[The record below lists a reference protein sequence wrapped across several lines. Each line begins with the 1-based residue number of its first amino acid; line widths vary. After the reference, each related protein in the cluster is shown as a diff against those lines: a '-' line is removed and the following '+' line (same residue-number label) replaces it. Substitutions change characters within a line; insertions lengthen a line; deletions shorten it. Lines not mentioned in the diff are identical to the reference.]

1 MNFFRWALAR
11 PLALALAFA
20 AATTFLVACG
30 GGADRTKAQV
40 RLVNAGSGYAG
51 LDLRVDNE
59 LRQGAVSPGNSAT
72 YVEADP
78 GKAFTLHSAGSSTSL
93 LNFTPS
99 VSARRYYTVL
109 AYGSLGALKQ
119 LVLDDNA
126 GAPDTNRA
134 LLRVVNAA
142 ADAGALDVYLT
153 GTDDTLAA
161 SVPQQAGAAVDAVG
175 AWLTVNSGSYR
186 LRVTAAGSKTDLR
199 LDVPVLALGSREVA
213 TLVISPS
220 CGRCAGAEPAA
231 QPAGRAITA
240 QAPTQ
245 ARVRVASGLSDAGI
259 ASLRVGGTAIFANVT
274 APAVTGYTLVPAGEQ
289 AVVVGINGA
298 TLPSDTRTLAVG
310 ADYTL
315 LVYGSPAVPAVAWVR
330 DDNTLPSDR
339 ARAKIRLV
347 NGVVGL
353 AGNLSMSADFA
364 PVADNVAA
372 GAASAYDLVDATTT
386 GRLSVTA
393 AGVALPL
400 FEPVEQTFSAAA
412 NYTVFLVGGPAATVG
427 IVQERPLSAAGPP
440 QASVPARK
448 SSTA

>member
-1 MNFFRWALAR
+1 MNLFRWTITR
-11 PLALALAFA
+11 QLALALA
-20 AATTFLVACG
+20 ATLLVACG

-40 RLVNAGSGYAG
+40 RLVNASSGYAS

-59 LRQGAVSPGNSAT
+59 LRQGGVSPGNSAA

-78 GKAFTLHSAGSSTSL
+78 GKAFTLHSAGSNTSL
-93 LNFTPS
+93 LSFTPS
-99 VSARRYYTVL
+99 VSARRYYSVL

-142 ADAGALDVYLT
+142 PDAGALDVYLT

-175 AWLTVNSGSYR
+175 AWLTINSGSYR

-199 LDVPVLALGSREVA
+199 LDVPALALASRQVA
-213 TLVISPS
+213 TLVISPTS
-220 CGRCAGAEPAA
+220 GGVLVRGLLLSQQGE
-231 QPAGRAITA
+231 ITA
-240 QAPTQ
+240 QVPTQ
-245 ARVRVASGLSDAGI
+245 ARVRVASGLSEAGI
-259 ASLRVGGTAIFANVT
+259 ASLRLGGTPIFATVT

-298 TLPSDTRTLAVG
+298 TLPSDTRTLEVG
-310 ADYTL
+310 ADYTV
-315 LVYGSPAVPAVAWVR
+315 LVYGSPAVPVVAWVN
-330 DDNTLPSDR
+330 DNNTLPTDR
-339 ARAKIRLV
+339 ARAKMRLV

-353 AGNLSMSADFA
+353 AGPISMSVDFA
-364 PVADNVAA
+364 PLADNVLP
-372 GAASAYDLVDATTT
+372 GTASGYEQVDATTT

-400 FEPVEQTFSAAA
+400 FDVGEQTFTAAA
-412 NYTVFLVGGPAATVG
+412 NYTVFLVGKPDAPVG
-427 IVQERPLSAAGPP
+427 IV
-440 QASVPARK
+440 RK
-448 SSTA
+448 DR

>member
-1 MNFFRWALAR
+1 MNLFRRALAR
-11 PLALALAFA
+11 QLALTLA
-20 AATTFLVACG
+20 AALLVACG

-40 RLVNAGSGYAG
+40 RLVNASSGYSG

-59 LRQGAVSPGNSAT
+59 LRQGAVGYGNSAA

-78 GKAFTLHSAGSSTSL
+78 GKAFTLHNAGSSTSL
-93 LNFTPS
+93 LNFTPN

-109 AYGSLGALKQ
+109 AYGPLGALKQ

-134 LLRVVNAA
+134 SLRVVNAA
-142 ADAGALDVYLT
+142 PDAGALDVYLT

-199 LDVPVLALGSREVA
+199 LDVPVLALASRQVA
-213 TLVISPS
+213 TLVISPTS
-220 CGRCAGAEPAA
+220 GGVLVQSLLLSQQE
-231 QPAGRAITA
+231 GITA
-240 QAPTQ
+240 QAPTR

-259 ASLRVGGTAIFANVT
+259 ASLRVAGSAVFANVT
-274 APAVTGYTLVPAGEQ
+274 APAVTNYTLVAAGEQ

-298 TLPSDTRTLAVG
+298 ALPSETRTLAVG
-310 ADYTL
+310 ADYTV
-315 LVYGSPAVPAVAWVR
+315 LVYGSPAAPAVAWVR

-339 ARAKIRLV
+339 TRAKIRLV
-347 NGVVGL
+347 NGIVGL
-353 AGNLSMSADFA
+353 AGNISMSADFA
-364 PVADNVAA
+364 PVADNVAP

-400 FEPVEQTFSAAA
+400 FDITEQTFTAAA
-412 NYTVFLVGGPAATVG
+412 NYTVFLVGSPAVPVG
-427 IVQERPLSAAGPP
+427 IV
-440 QASVPARK
+440 RK
-448 SSTA
+448 DR

>member
-1 MNFFRWALAR
+1 MNLFRWTAT
-11 PLALALAFA
+11 PKLALALAVML
-20 AATTFLVACG
+20 LVACG

-40 RLVNAGSGYAG
+40 RLVNASSGYTG

-59 LRQGAVSPGNSAT
+59 LRQGAVSYGNSAA

-78 GKAFTLHSAGSSTSL
+78 GKAFTLHTAGSSTSL

-99 VSARRYYTVL
+99 VSARRYYSVL
-109 AYGSLGALKQ
+109 AYGPLGALKP

-126 GAPDTNRA
+126 GAPDANRA

-142 ADAGALDVYLT
+142 PDAGSLDVYLT
-153 GTDDTLAA
+153 GSDDTLAA

-175 AWLTVNSGSYR
+175 AWLTINSGSYR

-199 LDVPVLALGSREVA
+199 LDVPVLALASRQVA
-213 TLVISPS
+213 TLVISPTTGGVLVQGLLLS
-220 CGRCAGAEPAA
+220 QQGE
-231 QPAGRAITA
+231 ITT

-245 ARVRVASGLSDAGI
+245 ARVRVASGLSEAGI
-259 ASLRVGGTAIFANVT
+259 ASLRLGGTAIFANVT

-289 AVVVGINGA
+289 AMVVGINGA
-298 TLPSDTRTLAVG
+298 TRPTETRTFVVG
-310 ADYTL
+310 ADYTV
-315 LVYGSPAVPAVAWVR
+315 LVYGSPAAAAVALVR

-347 NGVVGL
+347 SGVVGL
-353 AGNLSMSADFA
+353 AGNLSMSVDFA
-364 PVADNVAA
+364 PVADNVAP

-400 FEPVEQTFSAAA
+400 FDVTEQSFTAAA
-412 NYTVFLVGGPAATVG
+412 NYTVFLVGSPATPVG
-427 IVQERPLSAAGPP
+427 IV
-440 QASVPARK
+440 RK
-448 SSTA
+448 DR

>member
-1 MNFFRWALAR
+1 MKVHKEVTMKLFRRTLTLQR
-11 PLALALAFA
+11 VLALALG
-20 AATTFLVACG
+20 ATLLVACG

-40 RLVNAGSGYAG
+40 RLVNASSGYAS

-59 LRQGAVSPGNSAT
+59 LRQGAVSPGNSAA

-78 GKAFTLHSAGSSTSL
+78 GKAFTLHVAGSGTSL
-93 LNFTPS
+93 LSFTPS
-99 VSARRYYTVL
+99 VSARRYYSVL

-126 GAPDTNRA
+126 GAPDNNRA

-142 ADAGALDVYLT
+142 PDAGALDVYLT
-153 GTDDTLAA
+153 GTDDSLAA
-161 SVPQQAGAAVDAVG
+161 SVPQQAAAAVDAVG

-199 LDVPVLALGSREVA
+199 LDVPALALASRQVA
-213 TLVISPS
+213 TLVISPTS
-220 CGRCAGAEPAA
+220 GGVLVQGLLLSQQAEITPQAA
-231 QPAGRAITA
+231 
-240 QAPTQ
+240 TQ

-259 ASLRVGGTAIFANVT
+259 ASLRLGGTAIFANVT

-289 AVVVGINGA
+289 AVVVGVNAA
-298 TLPSDTRTLAVG
+298 TLPSDTRTLVVG
-310 ADYTL
+310 ADYTV
-315 LVYGSPAVPAVAWVR
+315 LVYGSPAAPVVAWVN
-330 DDNTLPSDR
+330 DNNTLPSDR

-347 NGVVGL
+347 NGLAGL
-353 AGNLSMSADFA
+353 PGNLSMSADFT

-372 GAASAYDLVDATTT
+372 GAASAYDLIDATTT

-400 FEPVEQTFSAAA
+400 FGIGEQSFAAAA
-412 NYTVFLVGGPAATVG
+412 NYTVFLVGSPTAPVG
-427 IVQERPLSAAGPP
+427 IV
-440 QASVPARK
+440 RK
-448 SSTA
+448 DR

>member
-1 MNFFRWALAR
+1 MKLFRRTLTLQR
-11 PLALALAFA
+11 VLALALG
-20 AATTFLVACG
+20 ATLLVACG

-40 RLVNAGSGYAG
+40 RLVNASSGYAS

-59 LRQGAVSPGNSAT
+59 LRQGAVTPGNSAA

-78 GKAFTLHSAGSSTSL
+78 GKAFTLHVAGSGTSL

-99 VSARRYYTVL
+99 VSARRYYSVL

-126 GAPDTNRA
+126 GAPDNNRA

-142 ADAGALDVYLT
+142 PDAGALDVYLT
-153 GTDDTLAA
+153 GTDDSLAA
-161 SVPQQAGAAVDAVG
+161 SVPQQAAAAVDAVG

-199 LDVPVLALGSREVA
+199 LDVPALALASRQVA
-213 TLVISPS
+213 TLVISPTS
-220 CGRCAGAEPAA
+220 GGVLVQGLLLSQQAEITPQAA
-231 QPAGRAITA
+231 
-240 QAPTQ
+240 TQ

-259 ASLRVGGTAIFANVT
+259 ASLRLGGTAIFANVT

-289 AVVVGINGA
+289 AVVVGVNAA
-298 TLPSDTRTLAVG
+298 TLPSDTRTLVVG
-310 ADYTL
+310 ADYTV
-315 LVYGSPAVPAVAWVR
+315 LVYGSPAAPVVAWVN
-330 DDNTLPSDR
+330 DNNTLPSDR

-347 NGVVGL
+347 NGLAGL
-353 AGNLSMSADFA
+353 PGNLSMSADFT

-372 GAASAYDLVDATTT
+372 GAASAYDLIDATTT

-400 FEPVEQTFSAAA
+400 FDIGEQSFVAAA
-412 NYTVFLVGGPAATVG
+412 NYTVFLVGSPTAPVG
-427 IVQERPLSAAGPP
+427 IV
-440 QASVPARK
+440 RK
-448 SSTA
+448 DR

>member
-1 MNFFRWALAR
+1 MNLFRWTAMLAV
-11 PLALALAFA
+11 
-20 AATTFLVACG
+20 ATTLLVACG

-40 RLVNAGSGYAG
+40 RLVNASSGYAG

-59 LRQGAVSPGNSAT
+59 LRQGAVSYGNSAA

-78 GKAFTLHSAGSSTSL
+78 GKAFTLHSAGSGTSL

-99 VSARRYYTVL
+99 VSARRHYSVL
-109 AYGSLGALKQ
+109 AYGPLGALKQ

-126 GAPDTNRA
+126 GAPETNRA

-142 ADAGALDVYLT
+142 PDAGALDVYLT
-153 GTDDTLAA
+153 GSDDTLAA
-161 SVPQQAGAAVDAVG
+161 SVPQQAGAAVASVG

-199 LDVPVLALGSREVA
+199 LDVPALTLASRQVA
-213 TLVISPS
+213 TLVLSPTS
-220 CGRCAGAEPAA
+220 GGVLVQSLLLSQQAE
-231 QPAGRAITA
+231 ITA

-245 ARVRVASGLSDAGI
+245 ARVRVASGLSEAGI
-259 ASLRVGGTAIFANVT
+259 ASLRVGGAPIFANVT

-289 AVVVGINGA
+289 AVVVGVNGVA
-298 TLPSDTRTLAVG
+298 RASEPRTLLVG
-310 ADYTL
+310 ADYTV
-315 LVYGSPAVPAVAWVR
+315 LVYGSPSAAAVAWVR

-353 AGNLSMSADFA
+353 AGNVSMSADFA
-364 PVADNVAA
+364 PVADNVAP
-372 GAASAYDLVDATTT
+372 GDASPYDLVDATTT

-393 AGVALPL
+393 AGVAQPL
-400 FEPVEQTFSAAA
+400 VDLSEQTFSAAA
-412 NYTVFLVGGPAATVG
+412 NYTVFLVGNPAAPVG
-427 IVQERPLSAAGPP
+427 IV
-440 QASVPARK
+440 RK
-448 SSTA
+448 DR